1 MTLGE
6 QFRSDVVTVEPKS
19 TIRDAVQK
27 MKESN
32 VGTVVVTE
40 DRKAIGIMT
49 DRDVALALAT
59 ESVRPMTPVSEI
71 MTRDILS
78 IREDQGVFSAT
89 QYFID
94 HGVRR
99 LPIKNQDN
107 ELVGIVSADDLLV
120 LLAKELYNVTQCLR
134 PSLATTAK

>member
-6 QFRSDVVTVEPKS
+6 LFRSDVVTVEPS
-19 TIRDAVQK
+19 VTIRDAVQK

-59 ESVRPMTPVSEI
+59 ESVRPMSPVSEI

-78 IREDQGVFSAT
+78 IWEDQGVFSAT
-89 QYFID
+89 QYFND

-99 LPIKNQDN
+99 LPIKNRDN

>member
-6 QFRSDVVTVEPKS
+6 LFRSDVVTVEPS
-19 TIRDAVQK
+19 VTIRDAVQK

-78 IREDQGVFSAT
+78 IWEDQGVFSAT

-99 LPIKNQDN
+99 LPIKNRDN

-134 PSLATTAK
+134 PSLATTTK